1 MGCHFTLQGIF
12 PTQGSNLHLL
22 HWQAD
27 SLPLS
32 HLGSPFLQHSLIN
45 FQKIKSQIKPYKCFL
60 LAQKIGLTHAQ
71 TNLFN
76 IPFCCC
82 CCFIFFCFVFG
93 HAAQQMRSWFPD
105 QGSNPHPLHW
115 KHGVL
120 TTGPPGKSPIFH
132 FKIAFTF
139 IKTIRN
145 IGHQQT
151 QEPGAIS
158 NMEQGFSYINYRKQG
173 RELYKKTKSVFLLRS
188 DISLYYTLNIFDIS
202 PMLFKKKQLN

>member
-1 MGCHFTLQGIF
+1 MGCHFIRQGIF
-12 PTQGSNLHLL
+12 PTQGLNLHLL

-32 HLGSPFLQHSLIN
+32 HLESPFLQHSLIN
-45 FQKIKSQIKPYKCFL
+45 FQKIKSQIKPYKCFF
-60 LAQKIGLTHAQ
+60 LAQKIGPTHAQ
-71 TNLFN
+71 ANLFN
-76 IPFCCC
+76 IPFCYCYC
-82 CCFIFFCFVFG
+82 FIFIFFCFWPRCI
-93 HAAQQMRSWFPD
+93 ARSWFPD

-120 TTGPPGKSPIFH
+120 TTGPPGKFPIFH

-151 QEPGAIS
+151 QEPGTVS

-173 RELYKKTKSVFLLRS
+173 RELYKKTKSVLLLRS
-188 DISLYYTLNIFDIS
+188 DISLYYTSNTFDIS
-202 PMLFKKKQLN
+202 PMIFKSK